1 MGAMDI
7 RREIPGDA
15 AGVREVNELAFE
27 GPTEAGIVESLRTLA
42 GTISL
47 VAAAGS
53 RMIGHI
59 FFTPVEI
66 EPVSSGTSVAGLGP
80 MAVLPGDQRRGVGSA
95 LVRAGIDE
103 CRRQGY
109 AAIVVLGHP
118 AYYPRFGFRPAERW
132 GLTCE
137 YPAPPEAFM
146 ALELE
151 RGALGTQGGVVKYRP
166 EFSE

>member
-1 MGAMDI
+1 MEI
-7 RREIPGDA
+7 RYETPADA
-15 AGVREVNELAFE
+15 DDVRKVNELAFE
-27 GPTEAGIVESLRTLA
+27 GLAEARIIESLRGLP
-42 GTISL
+42 GSISM
-47 VAAAGS
+47 VATTDGRVVA
-53 RMIGHI
+53 HI

-66 EPVSSGTSVAGLGP
+66 EGAKSSTRVAGLGP
-80 MAVLPGDQRRGVGSA
+80 MAVLPGQQRAGVGSA
-95 LVRAGIDE
+95 LVRAGIDA

-118 AYYPRFGFRPAERW
+118 AYYPRFGFRPAGRW

-146 ALELE
+146 ALELDA
-151 RGALGTQGGVVKYRP
+151 GALDSQGGLVRYRP